1 LSRKKTVR
9 ESRMVRATSW
19 MPVRTYG
26 GEQAAKWCDVEV
38 PTIRRVM
45 VEAVEDASEGS

>member
-1 LSRKKTVR
+1 MSRKKTVR
-9 ESRMVRATSW
+9 ERRMVRATSW

-26 GEQAAKWCDVEV
+26 GEQVAKWCGVGV

-45 VEAVEDASEGS
+45 VEAVEGASEGS